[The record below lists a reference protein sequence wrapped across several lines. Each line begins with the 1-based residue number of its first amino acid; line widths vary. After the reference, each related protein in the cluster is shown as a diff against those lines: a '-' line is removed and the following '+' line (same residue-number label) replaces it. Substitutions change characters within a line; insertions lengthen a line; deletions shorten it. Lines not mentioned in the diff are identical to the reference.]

1 MSALLWFRH
10 NSQKSTLVM
19 KNLGIAS
26 LLISMFS
33 LAAQAEPQVCDLQ
46 RGDKNQLELNKC
58 VAGDYLY
65 FWGNS
70 VLQTPWSLRVCY
82 LDTIQSSVALSG
94 SGTSAAPQAHITCV
108 YTGKIL
114 KLREGMNEEEGK
126 AFRQDLQ
133 SSRSR

>member
-1 MSALLWFRH
+1 
-10 NSQKSTLVM
+10 M

-26 LLISMFS
+26 LLISMFA
-33 LAAQAEPQVCDLQ
+33 LVAPIQAQPKVCDLQ
-46 RGDKNQLELNKC
+46 RGDEDQLALNKC

-70 VLQTPWSLRVCY
+70 VLQTPWSLRVCD
-82 LDTIQSSVALSG
+82 LATIQSSVALSG

-114 KLREGMNEEEGK
+114 ELREGMNEEERK
-126 AFRQDLQ
+126 AFRKDLQ
-133 SSRSR
+133 RSRSS